1 MIKEKIIMR
10 SFLALPLLLGF
21 FPASAISG
29 HLPHYGDKK
38 CGWERNDWKIMKW
51 ELRQSKK
58 DPKLMKLAKDAEKI
72 QDQVVARLQGLDEPD
87 YDQLAKDLDRM

>member
-1 MIKEKIIMR
+1 MPKYKIKNESVLYEFM
-10 SFLALPLLLGF
+10 
-21 FPASAISG
+21 
-29 HLPHYGDKK
+29 DKFWGNIGRRK
-38 CGWERNDWKIMKW
+38 GNKFIKN
-51 ELRQSKK
+51 LFKK